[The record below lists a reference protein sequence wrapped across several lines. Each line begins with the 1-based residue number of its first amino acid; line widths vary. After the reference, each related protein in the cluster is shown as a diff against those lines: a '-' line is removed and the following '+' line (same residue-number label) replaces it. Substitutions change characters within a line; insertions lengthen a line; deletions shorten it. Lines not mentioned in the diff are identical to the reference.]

1 MDGTTKNTFDLFED
15 LKKELAN
22 KDRFLDELRE
32 MSIKNESELMQ
43 VYGLRDD
50 DTVNDVAEYH
60 DGGYDDDDDDDDDG
74 NDDENHV

>member
-43 VYGLRDD
+43 VYG
-50 DTVNDVAEYH
+50 
-60 DGGYDDDDDDDDDG
+60 
-74 NDDENHV
+74 